1 VPAKKKFRKGR
12 KLFSYSLSNCN
23 RFLGRNIRNFNI
35 SSEFPGIFNNIAEER
50 RFADFNPACM
60 KVLIIEDE
68 KALSESIFAYL
79 HSEHYTVETASDFH
93 TAIEKISLYD
103 YACIILDITLP
114 GGSGLDILKELKVN
128 HKAEG
133 VLIISAKNSL
143 DDKILG
149 LKSGAD
155 DYLTKPFHLSELA
168 ARVAAIIRRKSFEG
182 KNSLRFDELHLDLL
196 EKTVKVNNRPIDL
209 TRKEYDLLLYFIS
222 NKNKVISK
230 GAIAE
235 HLWGDNMDM
244 ADNYDFIYT
253 HIKNLRKKILQAGAQ
268 DYIKSVYGMG
278 YKLSDHP

>member
-1 VPAKKKFRKGR
+1 
-12 KLFSYSLSNCN
+12 
-23 RFLGRNIRNFNI
+23 
-35 SSEFPGIFNNIAEER
+35 
-50 RFADFNPACM
+50 M

-68 KALSESIFAYL
+68 KALAESILAYL
-79 HSEHYTVETASDFH
+79 HSEHYICEMAPDFSTAL
-93 TAIEKISLYD
+93 EKISLYD

-114 GGSGLDILKELKVN
+114 GGNGLDLLRELKAN

-143 DDKILG
+143 DDKVLG

-182 KNSLRFDELHLDLL
+182 KNSLRFDEILLDLQ
-196 EKTVKVNNRPIDL
+196 EKSVQVNNQPIDL

-230 GAIAE
+230 SAIAE

-253 HIKNLRKKILQAGAQ
+253 HIKNLRKKLLQAGSA
-268 DYIKSVYGMG
+268 DYIKSVYGLG
-278 YKLSDHP
+278 YKFKDRP